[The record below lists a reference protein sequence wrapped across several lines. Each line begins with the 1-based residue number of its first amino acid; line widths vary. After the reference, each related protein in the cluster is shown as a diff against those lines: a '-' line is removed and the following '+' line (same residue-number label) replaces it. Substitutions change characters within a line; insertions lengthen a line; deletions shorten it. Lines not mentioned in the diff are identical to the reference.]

1 VASQETFSREYVQ
14 ELRQEA
20 AKARTA
26 KKEALEQLRA
36 ELNGEFEKKQA
47 GSDTKYT
54 ELQTDLGK
62 AWVELQKLYSAID
75 NGIPTD
81 KVRSF
86 VSVLQGSDEESISK
100 SVATAKELFG
110 DLSKPSPAHDPTQ
123 GQGGKNLPLN
133 GDPLLAA
140 VKKMVGAK

>member
-1 VASQETFSREYVQ
+1 MQ
-14 ELRQEA
+14 
-20 AKARTA
+20 
-26 KKEALEQLRA
+26 
-36 ELNGEFEKKQA
+36 GEFDKRQA
-47 GSDTKYT
+47 GNDTKYG

-62 AWVELQKLYSAID
+62 AWIELQKLYASID
-75 NGIPTD
+75 SGIPTD

-110 DLSKPSPAHDPTQ
+110 DLTKKSPAYDPTQ
-123 GQGGKNLPLN
+123 GRGGSEAPLN
-133 GDPLLAA
+133 GDPLLNA